1 LDSLSSI
8 SSDDEKNKKNT
19 VPLNDKKEQIVEE
32 EEDEFSKFLQIQT
45 TITKNRKS
53 SVADNNLIHHTN
65 SAHGGKQSAVSKT
78 GSKESVNYP
87 NMFR

>member
-1 LDSLSSI
+1 MDSLSSI
-8 SSDDEKNKKNT
+8 SSDDDKNKKNT
-19 VPLNDKKEQIVEE
+19 VPSHEKKDKVVEE

-65 SAHGGKQSAVSKT
+65 SAQGGK
-78 GSKESVNYP
+78 
-87 NMFR
+87 